1 MAHTSYRAESRKNYG
16 TTSTGPIDTNQ
27 LKTGAM
33 LRIADAIEIMA
44 KRHTDLIDERD
55 RYKRWYETA
64 VASFSSAMRSN
75 AALRGQITKLK
86 KQLAIKN
93 A

>member
-1 MAHTSYRAESRKNYG
+1 MAHTSYRAESRKDYG
-16 TTSTGPIDTNQ
+16 TTSTGTLDRDQ
-27 LKTGAM
+27 LKLGAL
-33 LRIADAIEIMA
+33 LRIADATEMMA
-44 KRHTDLIDERD
+44 KRHADLIDERD

-64 VASFSSAMRSN
+64 DASFSSAMRSN

-86 KQLAIKN
+86 KQLALKN